1 MDFFL
6 KHDWLDRGYDS
17 YAFKLD
23 HLLFIVI
30 AMAIGIT
37 LAILLRGKKKRTIEI
52 VMISLWG
59 LGLISEIFYYSF
71 LYYLSNTDP
80 SHPFNMAYDLPL
92 HSCLMFFYI
101 FPFAIFIKNKFVKT
115 ACSNFLVV
123 VNMIMGFITL
133 FVGCPSPGY
142 AALSFFGFQTLLYH
156 SIIVIVPFIMI
167 FTNYYDLKKWDI
179 KYGMILFAALSIIMW
194 TFDAIA
200 GCDYFYFYDGHT
212 FPILHNIS
220 DNVPHIVWTLLIV
233 SCYVITAFIIHFLVY
248 YVKFFYSK
256 HKQKQDNS
264 LKE

>member
-6 KHDWLDRGYDS
+6 KQDWLNRGYDS
-17 YAFKLD
+17 YAFKWD
-23 HLLFIVI
+23 HLLFILIAVI
-30 AMAIGIT
+30 IGIS
-37 LAILLRGKKKRTIEI
+37 LAILLRGKNKRTIEI
-52 VMISLWG
+52 VIISLWG
-59 LGLISEIFYYSF
+59 LGLLSEIFHYSF
-71 LYYLSNTDP
+71 LYYLANTDP
-80 SHPFNMAYDLPL
+80 SFSFRIDYHLPL

-101 FPFAIFIKNKFVKT
+101 FPFAIFSKNKYIKT
-115 ACSNFLVV
+115 ACNNFLVV

-142 AALSFFGFQTLLYH
+142 SALSFFGFQTLLYH

-179 KYGMILFAALSIIMW
+179 AYGMVLFAILSTLMW
-194 TFDAIA
+194 IFDAIT
-200 GCDYFYFYDGHT
+200 GSDYFYFYDGHT

-248 YVKFFYSK
+248 YVKYFVNK
-256 HKQKQDNS
+256 HHEKSQAITQ
-264 LKE
+264 